1 MSRLARGGRD
11 VQQFLIVDGYNMIF
25 GWTELKQI
33 AKENLEFARDKL
45 VEMFADYQGYTSEQ
59 IIIVFDAYNV
69 KGNQGQVIAYNK
81 NVDIIYTKEKET
93 ADQYIEKTAKA
104 MEKKYMV
111 RVATSDVV
119 EQVIILS
126 TGATRVSSDKM
137 LEEIKTIGK
146 NFDKYKSTSQHI
158 KSNPLEN
165 WMSSEMIETME
176 KLRRGI
182 VD

>member
-1 MSRLARGGRD
+1 MIKLIKFLKPYIWLILA
-11 VQQFLIVDGYNMIF
+11 LIVVTYFQVTAN
-25 GWTELKQI
+25 LKLPEYM
-33 AKENLEFARDKL
+33 AK
-45 VEMFADYQGYTSEQ
+45 
-59 IIIVFDAYNV
+59 IVNE
-69 KGNQGQVIAYNK
+69 GILLK

-104 MEKKYMV
+104 IGKKYIV

-126 TGATRVSSDKM
+126 SGATRVSCDKM
-137 LEEIKTIGK
+137 FEEIKSMGK
-146 NFDKYKSTSQHI
+146 NFDKYKTTSKHI

>member
-1 MSRLARGGRD
+1 M
-11 VQQFLIVDGYNMIF
+11 QKFLIVDGYNMIF
-25 GWTELKQI
+25 GWEDLKKL
-33 AKENLEFARDKL
+33 AKESLEFARDKL
-45 VEMFADYQGYTSEQ
+45 VEMLADYQGYTSEQ

-69 KGNQGQVIAYNK
+69 KGNHGQVIPYNK

-104 MEKKYMV
+104 IGKKYTV

-126 TGATRVSSDKM
+126 SGATRVSCDKM
-137 LEEIKTIGK
+137 LEEIKSMGK
-146 NFDKYKSTSQHI
+146 NFYKYKTTSKHI
-158 KSNPLEN
+158 KTNPLEN

>member
-1 MSRLARGGRD
+1 M
-11 VQQFLIVDGYNMIF
+11 QKFLLVDGYNMIF
-25 GWTELKQI
+25 GWEELKKL

-45 VEMFADYQGYTSEQ
+45 VEMLADYQGYTSEQ
-59 IIIVFDAYNV
+59 VIIVFDAYNV
-69 KGNQGQVIAYNK
+69 KGQGQVIPYNE

-104 MEKKYMV
+104 IGQKYTV
-111 RVATSDVV
+111 RVATSDAV

-126 TGATRVSSDKM
+126 SGATRISARKM
-137 LEEIKTIGK
+137 LEEIQSKTK
-146 NFDKYKSTSQHI
+146 DFQKYKTTNTHI
-158 KSNPLEN
+158 KSNPIEN
-165 WMSSEMIETME
+165 WMSSEMLETME